1 MPPKI
6 TLHVLDGLDKGKVY
20 RILDLPVSI
29 GREDGNIVR
38 LSDERISRF
47 HAKIQLDNQEIIL
60 TDLESTN
67 GTRVN
72 GNPVHIRRLKP
83 GDRISVG
90 RSLLLFGSESEI
102 HDRINAISNI
112 ANSSGR
118 TKPVDDTD
126 QGDEQAINI
135 VDAFDHD
142 LSNDLQPDQTVSIR
156 QGNVFY
162 GDNPLPSLPNKL
174 SASQSARLAELFE
187 YLHRQLT
194 LATNSMYS
202 DEEGSHIA
210 LKYSDWQKIQSI
222 HLILAKYAR
231 AIIDPSDLES

>member
-1 MPPKI
+1 MTPKI
-6 TLHVLDGLDKGKVY
+6 TLHVLEGIDKGKVY
-20 RILDLPVSI
+20 RTLDLPISL
-29 GREDGNIVR
+29 GREEGNIVR

-67 GTRVN
+67 GTSVN
-72 GNPVHIRRLKP
+72 GNPIHIRRLKP
-83 GDRISVG
+83 GDRISLG

-102 HDRINAISNI
+102 RDRINAISNI
-112 ANSSGR
+112 ANSAGK
-118 TKPVDDTD
+118 TKLVGDTD
-126 QGDEQAINI
+126 QGDQQAINI
-135 VDAFDHD
+135 IETFDHD
-142 LSNDLQPDQTVSIR
+142 LPTELNPDQTVSVR
-156 QGNVFY
+156 EGHVFL
-162 GDNPLPSLPNKL
+162 GDKPLPPLPNKL

-202 DEEGSHIA
+202 DDEGSHIA
-210 LKYSDWQKIQSI
+210 LKYSDWQKIQSV

-231 AIIDPSDLES
+231 AIIDPTDLEL